1 MARLVDEGRLPR
13 GRKQGAYKRVHLHRI
28 ALSEALDGLTAGSK
42 VVTDYDFLVSLQE
55 AGKKAARKFLRTK
68 FDRIGE
74 ASTVDLEAEIAAEW
88 VS

>member
-1 MARLVDEGRLPR
+1 
-13 GRKQGAYKRVHLHRI
+13 
-28 ALSEALDGLTAGSK
+28 

-68 FDRIGE
+68 FDKIGE

-88 VS
+88 AS